1 MIGDKLNGGVRI
13 AVGLGTCGIAAGGLE
28 VYEAFEAALR
38 ERKVDAALAKTGCL
52 GMCYR
57 EPLVEVNDGRR
68 AIYGD
73 VDPDMVPRI
82 LEEHVELGRPIED
95 WIVWREGE
103 AAKDAFFDKQR
114 RITLRNCG
122 HIDPERVEDYV
133 AVGGYSAIEKAFK
146 MDPGDVIKTV
156 LDSGLR
162 GRGGAGFPTGR
173 KWEFARSA
181 SGDHK
186 YIICNADEGDP
197 GAFMDRS
204 VLEGDPHSVLEGM
217 LIAAYAVGADKG
229 YIYVR
234 AEYPLAVKRLRIAL
248 EQARDRGYIGGSVMG
263 SDFNFDVE
271 IKEGAGA
278 FVCGE
283 ETALI
288 ASIEGRR
295 GMPRTRPPFPA
306 VSGLWGYP
314 TTINNVETLASVPW
328 IILNGSEAYSS
339 IGTEKSKGT
348 KVFALTGK
356 VEKTGLVEVEMGI
369 SLRDIIFD
377 VGGGIKDGG
386 RFKAVQ
392 IGGPSGGCL
401 PASLL
406 ETPVDYESLM
416 ATGAIVGSGGMVV
429 IDDTS
434 CMIDVAK
441 FFLTFTQSE
450 SCGKC
455 VPCRLGTKQMLEI
468 LTRISG
474 GEGREGDIE
483 RLEELGKRIKEAS
496 LCALGGTAPN
506 PVLTTIKYFRDEY
519 EAHIREK
526 RCPALACRSL
536 ITFSVVSEACTGC
549 GVCARVCPAGA
560 ITGRKNEVY
569 EINQALCTKCGSCKS
584 SCKFGAIAVSSLPRR
599 FEERGVESTPAV

>member
-1 MIGDKLNGGVRI
+1 MF
-13 AVGLGTCGIAAGGLE
+13 
-28 VYEAFEAALR
+28 EAFEALLR
-38 ERKVDAALAKTGCL
+38 EKEIGASLAKTGCL
-52 GMCYR
+52 GMCYK
-57 EPLVEVNDGRR
+57 EALVEVNDGRR
-68 AIYGD
+68 TIYGN
-73 VDPDMVPRI
+73 VTPDMATRI

-103 AAKDAFFDKQR
+103 DAKDAFFSKQK

-122 HIDPERVEDYV
+122 LIDPERVEDYL
-133 AVGGYSAIEKAFK
+133 AVGGYSAIGKALE

-162 GRGGAGFPTGR
+162 GRGGAGFPTGK

-181 SGDHK
+181 PGEHK

-217 LIAAYAVGADKG
+217 LIAAYAVGADRG

-248 EQARDRGYIGGSVMG
+248 EQARDLGYIGRSVMG
-263 SDFNFDVE
+263 SGFGFDVE

-328 IILNGSEAYSS
+328 IIANGSDAYSS
-339 IGTEKSKGT
+339 IGAERSKGT

-356 VEKTGLVEVEMGI
+356 VERTGLVEVEMGTP
-369 SLRDIIFD
+369 LREIIFD
-377 VGGGIKDGG
+377 VGGGIRDGG
-386 RFKAVQ
+386 EFKAVQ

-401 PASLL
+401 PSSLL
-406 ETPVDYESLM
+406 ETPVDYESLA

-429 IDDTS
+429 IDETS
-434 CMIDVAK
+434 CMVDVAK

-468 LTRISG
+468 LTRISS

-483 RLEELGKRIKEAS
+483 LLEELGRRIKETS

-506 PVLTTIKYFRDEY
+506 PVLTTIKYFREEY

-526 RCPALACRSL
+526 KCPALVCRSL
-536 ITFSVVSEACTGC
+536 ITYSVVSEACTGC

-584 SCKFGAIAVSSLPRR
+584 SCKFGAVRVS
-599 FEERGVESTPAV
+599 